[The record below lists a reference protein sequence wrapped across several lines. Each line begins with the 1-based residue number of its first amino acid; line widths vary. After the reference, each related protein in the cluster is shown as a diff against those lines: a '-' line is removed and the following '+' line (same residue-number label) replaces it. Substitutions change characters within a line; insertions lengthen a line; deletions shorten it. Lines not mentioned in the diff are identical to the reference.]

1 MPMRVPETRLRRS
14 MTAHEPSALAVRV
27 DNLAD
32 DVHGF
37 RVDLQAMRTTMVT
50 KDDFAGIISTLNA
63 LSTKQ
68 ESVSRP
74 NWQALSVAVTVLAL
88 IGGILYWPLRETSAD
103 MKDVMRQYSNM
114 QIEER
119 VKVGVL
125 QANYANIDRRLDL
138 ISNRLAELIRTGK

>member
-1 MPMRVPETRLRRS
+1 MA
-14 MTAHEPSALAVRV
+14 AHDREPSALSVRV

-37 RVDLQAMRTTMVT
+37 RVDLQSMRATMVT
-50 KDDFAGIISTLNA
+50 KDDFASILASINT

-68 ESVSRP
+68 ESTAKP
-74 NWQALSVAVTVLAL
+74 NWQAMSVVVTVLVV
-88 IGGILYWPLRETSAD
+88 IGGILYWPLREMSTDQKELS
-103 MKDVMRQYSNM
+103 RQMSSTM
-114 QIEER
+114 TEER

-125 QANYANIDRRLDL
+125 QANYANLDRRLDA